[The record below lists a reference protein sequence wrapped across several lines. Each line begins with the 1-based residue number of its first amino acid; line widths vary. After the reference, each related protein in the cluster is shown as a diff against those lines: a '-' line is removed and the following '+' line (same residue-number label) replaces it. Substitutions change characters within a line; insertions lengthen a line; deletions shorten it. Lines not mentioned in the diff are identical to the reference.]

1 GIESPW
7 IRSAIERTSMRIK
20 PQYVKVGDE
29 QVVVL
34 SAKEYER
41 LAKKADVRESA
52 FPVPNERGNYPMQAL
67 DIVMAQDMILARRH
81 LSFTQAE
88 LARRAGIRAETL
100 NRIEQGKHSPNL
112 STMQKIDRALKRAQ
126 VKNGKV

>member
-1 GIESPW
+1 
-7 IRSAIERTSMRIK
+7 MKIK

-41 LAKKADVRESA
+41 LAKKADVWE
-52 FPVPNERGNYPMQAL
+52 PPLPEPNERGNYPLGAL
-67 DIVMAQDMILARRH
+67 DIVMAQEIIRARRK
-81 LSFTQAE
+81 LGLTQAE

-100 NRIEQGKHSPNL
+100 NRIEQRKHSPNL
-112 STMQKIDRALKRAQ
+112 RTMQKIDRALKRAQ
-126 VKNGKV
+126 EKNGCV

>member
-1 GIESPW
+1 
-7 IRSAIERTSMRIK
+7 MRIK

-29 QVVVL
+29 QVGVL

-41 LAKKADVRESA
+41 LAKKADVREPA
-52 FPVPNERGNYPMQAL
+52 LRVPNERGNYPMQAL
-67 DIVMAQDMILARRH
+67 DIVMAQDMIRARRK